1 MLTFRRSRQSPAV
14 LFAAAV
20 GDSLLLC
27 FVGAQCPAAAAQL
40 AVMRKSPVLPKSA
53 DELLE
58 QLFTMFPEYR
68 ASYSA
73 PIHNYALSFHSVL
86 IDFSTAFGR
95 LASTSSEKQLRS
107 FGALVSAALE
117 AGGAL
122 ENAFVTC
129 LLEHLHQIRA
139 VRFRKFLT
147 KSAREKTKG

>member
-1 MLTFRRSRQSPAV
+1 
-14 LFAAAV
+14 
-20 GDSLLLC
+20 
-27 FVGAQCPAAAAQL
+27 
-40 AVMRKSPVLPKSA
+40 MRKSPVLPKSA

-68 ASYSA
+68 ASYSGPKHDSA
-73 PIHNYALSFHSVL
+73 ASFHSVL
-86 IDFSTAFGR
+86 INFSTAFGR

-122 ENAFVTC
+122 GNAFDTC

-139 VRFRKFLT
+139 VQLRKCLT
-147 KSAREKTKG
+147 KSAREKTKA